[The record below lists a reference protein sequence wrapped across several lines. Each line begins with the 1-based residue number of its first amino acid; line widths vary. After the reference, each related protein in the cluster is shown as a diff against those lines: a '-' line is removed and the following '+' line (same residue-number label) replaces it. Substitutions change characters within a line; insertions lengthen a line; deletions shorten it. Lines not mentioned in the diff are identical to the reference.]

1 MQNREREIYLP
12 NKKSVSLEANQY
24 LTTVNE
30 QKQRNKTKN
39 VIPIL
44 FTIENAKITI
54 QNSNRDHS
62 NTNTHINTQQTN
74 KDMLLEK
81 ILNTK
86 PHKKTTQKKQIC
98 RFDQDRIEQQV

>member
-1 MQNREREIYLP
+1 MNRNRE
-12 NKKSVSLEANQY
+12 
-24 LTTVNE
+24 T
-30 QKQRNKTKN
+30 KQKN

-62 NTNTHINTQQTN
+62 NTHKHINTQQTN

-86 PHKKTTQKKQIC
+86 PHRKKNNTEET
-98 RFDQDRIEQQV
+98 DLSL

>member
-1 MQNREREIYLP
+1 MNRNRE
-12 NKKSVSLEANQY
+12 
-24 LTTVNE
+24 T
-30 QKQRNKTKN
+30 KQKN

-62 NTNTHINTQQTN
+62 NTNTHINTHNKQT
-74 KDMLLEK
+74 KTCCWKK

-86 PHKKTTQKKQIC
+86 PHTKKTTQKKQIC